1 MKQAL
6 HIFKKDVRR
15 LWLLI
20 SILIVTIVLFALEL
34 NLRIGLR
41 WTSNSLA
48 ELLVVP
54 LIWFLISLA
63 IHEESLPG
71 ENQFWLTRPYDR
83 RSLLL
88 AKIMMAVVVVALPL
102 FIADCVILSELSFSV
117 AGNFG
122 GLILRQF
129 VKAAWLI
136 VPPFAVASVTRNLSE
151 DLMVW
156 IAGVAVVLGAYFP
169 NSQDEVR
176 EVYGAYAIA
185 VALILLAVIVWR
197 QYSQRR
203 TMMGR
208 VLLAVTVLLPAVPYV
223 QGPVFALAHGGSG
236 DAAVAGVSIRVAAA
250 NAPGGWISYGK
261 YGNKR
266 CQRIEV
272 IVDGMRPGWRLEV
285 LGENSTFESDGSRR
299 SSGWLSVPRENLTD
313 PPVVDA
319 CMTGDGLKTMN
330 TGKPISARVA
340 LAMVVVTD
348 DAAVSRELKA
358 TASDVPG
365 IGRCQLHPNPFG
377 LSSRTVV
384 CMTPVWSPPQG
395 KNRLTAG
402 ADSWES
408 KMRSDRYPWMPMNL
422 LPGLSPVYG
431 WDTLK
436 LQSETAETPRVT
448 FTPEKRI
455 GLLMREVFVP
465 DVRLPEGQ

>member
-88 AKIMMAVVVVALPL
+88 AKIMMAVVVVALPV

-156 IAGVAVVLGAYFP
+156 IAGVAVVVGAYFP

-185 VALILLAVIVWR
+185 VALVLLAVIVWR

-203 TMMGR
+203 TMTGR
-208 VLLAVTVLLPAVPYV
+208 LLLAAAVLLPAVPNV
-223 QGPVFALAHGGSG
+223 QGPVFALAYGGSG
-236 DAAVAGVSIRVAAA
+236 DEAVAGVSIRVAAA

-272 IVDGMRPGWRLEV
+272 IVGGMRPGWHLEV

-299 SSGWLSVPRENLTD
+299 SSGWMPVLRENLTD
-313 PPVVDA
+313 APVVDA
-319 CMTGDGLKTMN
+319 CMTGDELKTMN
-330 TGKPISARVA
+330 AGKPISARVS

-358 TASDVPG
+358 TPSDVPG
-365 IGRCQLHPNPFG
+365 IGRCQLLANPFG
-377 LSSRTVV
+377 LSSRTVA

-402 ADSWES
+402 ADSWEES
-408 KMRSDRYPWMPMNL
+408 QIPRFRYPWMPMNL
-422 LPGLSPVYG
+422 LPGLSPVYE
-431 WDTLK
+431 WDALRQ
-436 LQSETAETPRVT
+436 LRETGKTPRIT
-448 FTPEKRI
+448 FIPEKRI
-455 GLLMREVFVP
+455 GLLMREVSVP
-465 DVRLPEGQ
+465 DTR